1 MTPSLLLD
9 DILIWSAQVCFLV
22 TVGALA
28 ALTLRHPRGRLV
40 FWQGILAI
48 SLLLPAVQPWTQR
61 PSADAGGVSIENGLG
76 KALSAAVLAI
86 RTSVALWVAA
96 GRGQIA
102 LQRLYANH
110 GPRVNP
116 LASQRRSAC
125 VRTLNSRSVRRA
137 ERRARQA
144 RGDNGKHGGF

>member
-1 MTPSLLLD
+1 IGRTLARASGRRRALDRKRPRRNSPHHQVFHSQEAEMTPSLLLD

-61 PSADAGGVSIENGLG
+61 PSADAGGVSIETRM
-76 KALSAAVLAI
+76 AVI
-86 RTSVALWVAA
+86 PSE
-96 GRGQIA
+96 
-102 LQRLYANH
+102 
-110 GPRVNP
+110 
-116 LASQRRSAC
+116 SS
-125 VRTLNSRSVRRA
+125 
-137 ERRARQA
+137 E
-144 RGDNGKHGGF
+144 